1 MNCVS
6 STHPGTEINVTPD
19 NEAPTIPK
27 ATMSQFEL
35 LFALKK
41 TLLLS
46 SLPVI
51 YDTKVN
57 IAK

>member
-1 MNCVS
+1 MNWVS

-19 NEAPTIPK
+19 SEAPTIPK
-27 ATMSQFEL
+27 ATISQFEF

-57 IAK
+57 NAK